1 MCDKT
6 MSLPNAPIE
15 RIIRKAGA
23 ERVSKEA
30 VEELRDAVQDLGDE
44 ISADAVQMASHAERN
59 TVKQE
64 DVDMATKQ

>member
-1 MCDKT
+1 

-30 VEELRDAVQDLGDE
+30 VEELKDAVEDLGEEVATDATE
-44 ISADAVQMASHAERN
+44 MADHANRN
-59 TVKQE
+59 TVKKE
-64 DVDMATKQ
+64 DVEMATQ

>member
-1 MCDKT
+1 

-30 VEELRDAVQDLGDE
+30 VEELRDAVEDLGSE
-44 ISADAVQMASHAERN
+44 VSADAVQMADHAERN
-59 TVKQE
+59 TVKEE
-64 DVDMATKQ
+64 DVEMATQ